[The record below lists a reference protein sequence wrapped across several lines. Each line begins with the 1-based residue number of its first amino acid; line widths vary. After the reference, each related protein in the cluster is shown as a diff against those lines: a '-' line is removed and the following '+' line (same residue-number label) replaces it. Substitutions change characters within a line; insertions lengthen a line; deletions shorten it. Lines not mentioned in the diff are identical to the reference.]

1 MRLRTLAVLAGTVTA
16 PLSLSLLLQSPV
28 TAAEGAPAPLSL
40 VSGRV
45 VVDGTSNVHAYSAS
59 TTTLKVARLQLAGIP
74 AAELLDYV
82 VEPGN
87 LAGFDVVIPAAS
99 LTSPRDGV
107 DKNMH
112 KALKAGQHPD
122 IEFRLRE
129 LAARNT
135 AATGATPLGATG
147 TLMIAGVER
156 SITLDLVA
164 RRVGSTLTVTGATDL
179 LMTDFGINPPRAMLG
194 MLKTDPKVTIRFELV
209 LRAAAPDVE

>member
-1 MRLRTLAVLAGTVTA
+1 MRLQTLAVLAGTVTA

-28 TAAEGAPAPLSL
+28 TAAEGAPAALSL

-59 TTTLKVARLQLAGIP
+59 TTSLKVARLQLAGTP

-112 KALKAGQHPD
+112 KALKASQHPD

-129 LAARNT
+129 LVARNT

-147 TLMIAGVER
+147 TLLIAGVER

-164 RRVGSTLTVTGATDL
+164 RRVGATLTVTGATEL
-179 LMTDFGINPPRAMLG
+179 LMTDFGISPPRAMLG